1 MVAEERKEGKVGWS
15 VYSVYLKAAGGYII
29 SFLVILMFILS
40 IGAQTMTQWWLSYWL
55 NQGSGVGYIISLEP
69 CGKKTGLRG
78 FLPGLTQTSLY
89 CHRRGLEA

>member
-15 VYSVYLKAAGGYII
+15 VYSAYLKAAGGYII

-55 NQGSGVGYIISLEP
+55 NQGSGVSVGVLFSFFVLSKS
-69 CGKKTGLRG
+69 CL
-78 FLPGLTQTSLY
+78 
-89 CHRRGLEA
+89 